1 MKKKLTAAL
10 CAVLIALLCVSL
22 FACKDDMFDA
32 SFKEE
37 ATAEQAKAAW
47 DAANEAINGS
57 SARASLASGDETPVE
72 GWSGIGF
79 EVSST
84 RTVDASLGEDAL
96 AATGSMSASGAL
108 LFDMSGF
115 SLNASADG
123 SVNDKAISAKIGA
136 YLKDK
141 VYYSDIT
148 VGDVPPLQAKADM
161 SNSGILDVVNSA
173 LSETLTT
180 ISRGFAG
187 LGLDYTARILSAIPY
202 EELQELGLKS
212 YINSS
217 GDYDRVKFELPVE
230 LFAKLQGS
238 GDDADFIQTL
248 AKADLSLI
256 VVTDKETGN
265 FSGAKVDLEYA
276 FKADISDAAAGTG
289 AKLSMAINDVKQI
302 DDYPS
307 KMEDFKD
314 LGDYSLNDLS
324 NFFEELIENLGALME
339 I

>member
-1 MKKKLTAAL
+1 MKKKLTAVL

-123 SVNDKAISAKIGA
+123 NVNDKAISAKIGA

-148 VGDVPPLQAKADM
+148 VGDEALQAKADM
-161 SNSGILDVVNSA
+161 SNSSILDGVNSA

-180 ISRGFAG
+180 LSSAFAG
-187 LGLDYTARILSAIPY
+187 LGLDYTASILSAIPY

-230 LFAKLQGS
+230 LFAKLQGG
-238 GDDADFIQTL
+238 GDDFIQTL

-256 VVTDKETGN
+256 IVTDKETGN

-314 LGDYSLNDLS
+314 IGDYSLKDLS
-324 NFFEELIENLGALME
+324 NFSKELIENLGALME

>member
-1 MKKKLTAAL
+1 MKKKLTAVL

-57 SARASLASGDETPVE
+57 SARASLANGDETPVE

-115 SLNASADG
+115 SLSASADG

-148 VGDVPPLQAKADM
+148 VGDVPLQAKADM
-161 SNSGILDVVNSA
+161 SNSGIVNVVNSA
-173 LSETLTT
+173 LSEMLTT
-180 ISRGFAG
+180 LSSAFAG
-187 LGLDYTARILSAIPY
+187 LGLDYTASILSAIPY

-256 VVTDKETGN
+256 IVTDKETGN

-314 LGDYSLNDLS
+314 IGDYSLNDLS
-324 NFFEELIENLGALME
+324 NFFDELIENLGALME

>member
-1 MKKKLTAAL
+1 MKKKLTAVL

-148 VGDVPPLQAKADM
+148 VGKTPLQAKADM
-161 SNSGILDVVNSA
+161 SNSGILDVVNST
-173 LSETLTT
+173 LSEMLTT
-180 ISRGFAG
+180 LSSAFAG
-187 LGLDYTARILSAIPY
+187 LGLDYTASILSAIPY

-230 LFAKLQGS
+230 LFAKLQGG
-238 GDDADFIQTL
+238 GDDFIQTL

-256 VVTDKETGN
+256 IVTDKETGN

>member
-1 MKKKLTAAL
+1 MKKKLTAVL

-57 SARASLASGDETPVE
+57 SARASLASGDETPVK

-96 AATGSMSASGAL
+96 AATGSISASGAL

-115 SLNASADG
+115 SLNASASG
-123 SVNDKAISAKIGA
+123 SVNDKAINAKIGA

-148 VGDVPPLQAKADM
+148 MGDAALQAKADM
-161 SNSGILDVVNSA
+161 SNSGILDVINAA

-180 ISRGFAG
+180 ISSGFAG
-187 LGLDYTARILSAIPY
+187 LGLDYTASILSAIPY

-217 GDYDRVKFELPVE
+217 GDYDRVKFELPVQ
-230 LFAKLQGS
+230 LFAKLQGG
-238 GDDADFIQTL
+238 GDDFIQTL

-256 VVTDKETGN
+256 IVTDKETGN

-289 AKLSMAINDVKQI
+289 AKMSMAINDVKQI

>member
-1 MKKKLTAAL
+1 MKKKLTAVL
-10 CAVLIALLCVSL
+10 CAILIALLCVSL

-57 SARASLASGDETPVE
+57 SARASLASGDETPVK

-115 SLNASADG
+115 SLNASASG
-123 SVNDKAISAKIGA
+123 SVNDKAINAKIGA

-148 VGDVPPLQAKADM
+148 MGDAALQAKADM

-173 LSETLTT
+173 LSEMLTT
-180 ISRGFAG
+180 ISSGFAG
-187 LGLDYTARILSAIPY
+187 LGLDYTASILSAIPY

-230 LFAKLQGS
+230 LFAKLQGG
-238 GDDADFIQTL
+238 GDDFIQTL

-256 VVTDKETGN
+256 IVTDKETGN

-289 AKLSMAINDVKQI
+289 AKISMAINDVKQI

-324 NFFEELIENLGALME
+324 NFFDELIENLGALME

>member
-1 MKKKLTAAL
+1 M
-10 CAVLIALLCVSL
+10 
-22 FACKDDMFDA
+22 
-32 SFKEE
+32 
-37 ATAEQAKAAW
+37 
-47 DAANEAINGS
+47 
-57 SARASLASGDETPVE
+57 
-72 GWSGIGF
+72 
-79 EVSST
+79 
-84 RTVDASLGEDAL
+84 
-96 AATGSMSASGAL
+96 
-108 LFDMSGF
+108 
-115 SLNASADG
+115 
-123 SVNDKAISAKIGA
+123 
-136 YLKDK
+136 
-141 VYYSDIT
+141 
-148 VGDVPPLQAKADM
+148 
-161 SNSGILDVVNSA
+161 
-173 LSETLTT
+173 
-180 ISRGFAG
+180 
-187 LGLDYTARILSAIPY
+187 
-202 EELQELGLKS
+202 KS

-230 LFAKLQGS
+230 LFAKLQGA

-314 LGDYSLNDLS
+314 IGDYSLNDLS
-324 NFFEELIENLGALME
+324 NFFDELIENLGALME

>member
-1 MKKKLTAAL
+1 MKKKLTAVL

-115 SLNASADG
+115 SLNASASG
-123 SVNDKAISAKIGA
+123 SVNDKAINAKIGA

-148 VGDVPPLQAKADM
+148 MGDAALQAKADM
-161 SNSGILDVVNSA
+161 SNSGILDVNAA
-173 LSETLTT
+173 LSKMLTT
-180 ISRGFAG
+180 ISSGFAG
-187 LGLDYTARILSAIPY
+187 IGLDYTASILSAIPY

-230 LFAKLQGS
+230 LFAKLQGG
-238 GDDADFIQTL
+238 GDDFIQTL

-256 VVTDKETGN
+256 IVTDKETGN

-289 AKLSMAINDVKQI
+289 AKISMAINDVKQI

-324 NFFEELIENLGALME
+324 NFFDELIENLGALME

>member
-1 MKKKLTAAL
+1 MKKKLTAVL

-148 VGDVPPLQAKADM
+148 VGDAALQAKADM

-173 LSETLTT
+173 LSEMLTT
-180 ISRGFAG
+180 LSSAFAG
-187 LGLDYTARILSAIPY
+187 LGLDYTASILSAIPY

-230 LFAKLQGS
+230 LFAKLQGG
-238 GDDADFIQTL
+238 GDDFIQTL

-256 VVTDKETGN
+256 IVTDKETGN

>member
-1 MKKKLTAAL
+1 MKKKLTAVL

-148 VGDVPPLQAKADM
+148 VNDADLQAKADM
-161 SNSGILDVVNSA
+161 SNSGILDVINAA
-173 LSETLTT
+173 LSEMLTT
-180 ISRGFAG
+180 ISSGFAG
-187 LGLDYTARILSAIPY
+187 LGLDYTASILSAIPY

-230 LFAKLQGS
+230 LFAKLQGG
-238 GDDADFIQTL
+238 GDDFIQTL

-256 VVTDKETGN
+256 IVTDKETGN

-289 AKLSMAINDVKQI
+289 AKISMAINDVKQI

-324 NFFEELIENLGALME
+324 NFFDELIENLGALME

>member
-1 MKKKLTAAL
+1 MKKKLTAVL

-57 SARASLASGDETPVE
+57 SARASLASGDETPVK

-115 SLNASADG
+115 SLNASASG

-148 VGDVPPLQAKADM
+148 MGGTPLQAKVDM
-161 SNSGILDVVNSA
+161 SNSGILDVVDSA
-173 LSETLTT
+173 LSEMLTS
-180 ISRGFAG
+180 ISSGFAG
-187 LGLDYTARILSAIPY
+187 LGLDYTASILSAIPY

-230 LFAKLQGS
+230 LFAKLQGG
-238 GDDADFIQTL
+238 GDDFIQTL

-256 VVTDKETGN
+256 IVTDKETGN

-289 AKLSMAINDVKQI
+289 AKISMAINDVKQI

-324 NFFEELIENLGALME
+324 NFFDELIENLGALME

>member
-1 MKKKLTAAL
+1 MKKKLTAVL

-57 SARASLASGDETPVE
+57 SARASLASGDETPVK

-115 SLNASADG
+115 SLNASASG
-123 SVNDKAISAKIGA
+123 SVNDKAINAKIGA

-148 VGDVPPLQAKADM
+148 MGDAALQAKADM
-161 SNSGILDVVNSA
+161 SNSGILDVINAA

-180 ISRGFAG
+180 ISSGFAG
-187 LGLDYTARILSAIPY
+187 LGLDYTASILSAIPY

-217 GDYDRVKFELPVE
+217 GDYDRVKFELPVQ
-230 LFAKLQGS
+230 LFAKLQGG
-238 GDDADFIQTL
+238 GDDFIQTL

-256 VVTDKETGN
+256 IVTDKETGN

-289 AKLSMAINDVKQI
+289 AKMSMAINDVKQI

-324 NFFEELIENLGALME
+324 NFFDELIENLGALME

>member
-1 MKKKLTAAL
+1 MKKKLTAVL

-57 SARASLASGDETPVE
+57 SARASLASGDETPVK

-115 SLNASADG
+115 SLNASASG
-123 SVNDKAISAKIGA
+123 SVNDKAINAKIGA

-148 VGDVPPLQAKADM
+148 MGDAALQAKADM
-161 SNSGILDVVNSA
+161 SNSGILDVINAA
-173 LSETLTT
+173 LSEMLTT
-180 ISRGFAG
+180 ISSGFAG
-187 LGLDYTARILSAIPY
+187 LGLDYTASILSAIPY

-230 LFAKLQGS
+230 LFAKLQGG
-238 GDDADFIQTL
+238 GDEFIQTL

-256 VVTDKETGN
+256 IVTDKETGN

-289 AKLSMAINDVKQI
+289 AKISMAINDVKQI

-324 NFFEELIENLGALME
+324 NFFDELIENLGALME

>member
-1 MKKKLTAAL
+1 MKKKLTAVL

-57 SARASLASGDETPVE
+57 SARASLASGDETPVK

-115 SLNASADG
+115 SLNASASG

-148 VGDVPPLQAKADM
+148 MGDAALQAKADM

-173 LSETLTT
+173 LSEMLTT
-180 ISRGFAG
+180 ISSGFAG
-187 LGLDYTARILSAIPY
+187 IGLDYTASILSAIPY

-230 LFAKLQGS
+230 LFAKLQGG
-238 GDDADFIQTL
+238 GDDFIQTL

-256 VVTDKETGN
+256 IVTDKETGN

-289 AKLSMAINDVKQI
+289 AKISMAINDVKQI

-324 NFFEELIENLGALME
+324 NFFDELIENLGALME

>member
-1 MKKKLTAAL
+1 MKKKLTAVL

-57 SARASLASGDETPVE
+57 SARASLTSGDETPVK

-115 SLNASADG
+115 SLSASADG

-148 VGDVPPLQAKADM
+148 VGDAALQAKADM
-161 SNSGILDVVNSA
+161 SNSSILDVVNSA

-187 LGLDYTARILSAIPY
+187 LGLDYTASILSAIPY

-217 GDYDRVKFELPVE
+217 GDYDRVKFELPVQ
-230 LFAKLQGS
+230 LFAKLQGN
-238 GDDADFIQTL
+238 GDADFIQTL

-256 VVTDKETGN
+256 IVTDKETGN

-324 NFFEELIENLGALME
+324 NFFEELIENLGALMD

>member
-1 MKKKLTAAL
+1 MKKKLTAVL

-115 SLNASADG
+115 SLSASADG

-148 VGDVPPLQAKADM
+148 VGDAALQAKADM
-161 SNSGILDVVNSA
+161 SNSGVNSA

-180 ISRGFAG
+180 LSSAFAG
-187 LGLDYTARILSAIPY
+187 LGLDYTASILSAIPY

-256 VVTDKETGN
+256 IVTDKETGN

-314 LGDYSLNDLS
+314 IGDYSLNDLS
-324 NFFEELIENLGALME
+324 NFFDELIENLGALME

>member
-1 MKKKLTAAL
+1 MKKKLTAVL

-57 SARASLASGDETPVE
+57 SARASLASGDETPVK

-84 RTVDASLGEDAL
+84 RTVDASLGDDAL

-115 SLNASADG
+115 SLNASASG

-148 VGDVPPLQAKADM
+148 MGDADLQAKADM

-173 LSETLTT
+173 LSEMLTT
-180 ISRGFAG
+180 ISSGFAG
-187 LGLDYTARILSAIPY
+187 LGLDYTASILSAIPY

-230 LFAKLQGS
+230 LFAKLQGG
-238 GDDADFIQTL
+238 GDDFIQTL

-256 VVTDKETGN
+256 IVTDKETGN

-314 LGDYSLNDLS
+314 LGDYSFNDLS
-324 NFFEELIENLGALME
+324 NFFDELIENLGALME

>member
-1 MKKKLTAAL
+1 MKKKLTAVL

-57 SARASLASGDETPVE
+57 SARASLASGDETPVK

-115 SLNASADG
+115 SLNASASG

-148 VGDVPPLQAKADM
+148 MGDAALQAKADM
-161 SNSGILDVVNSA
+161 SNSSILDVVDSA
-173 LSETLTT
+173 LSEMLTT
-180 ISRGFAG
+180 ISSGFAG
-187 LGLDYTARILSAIPY
+187 IGLDYTASILSAIPY

-217 GDYDRVKFELPVE
+217 GDYDRVKFELPVQ
-230 LFAKLQGS
+230 LFAKLQGG
-238 GDDADFIQTL
+238 GDEFIQTL

-256 VVTDKETGN
+256 IVTDKETGN

-289 AKLSMAINDVKQI
+289 AKMSMAINDVKQI

-324 NFFEELIENLGALME
+324 NFFDELIENLGALME

>member
-1 MKKKLTAAL
+1 MKKKLTAVL

-115 SLNASADG
+115 SLSASADG

-148 VGDVPPLQAKADM
+148 VNDADLQAKADM
-161 SNSGILDVVNSA
+161 SNSSIVNVVNSA
-173 LSETLTT
+173 LSEMLTT
-180 ISRGFAG
+180 LSSAFAG
-187 LGLDYTARILSAIPY
+187 LGLDYTASILSAIPY
-202 EELQELGLKS
+202 EELQALGLKS

-230 LFAKLQGS
+230 LFAKLQGA
-238 GDDADFIQTL
+238 GDDADFIKTL

-256 VVTDKETGN
+256 IVTDKETGN

-314 LGDYSLNDLS
+314 IGDYSLNDLS
-324 NFFEELIENLGALME
+324 NFFDELIETLGALME

>member
-1 MKKKLTAAL
+1 MKKKLTAVL

-57 SARASLASGDETPVE
+57 SARAYLASGDETPVK

-115 SLNASADG
+115 SLNASASG
-123 SVNDKAISAKIGA
+123 SVNDKAINAKIGA

-148 VGDVPPLQAKADM
+148 VGDAALQAKADM
-161 SNSGILDVVNSA
+161 SNSSILDVVNSA

-187 LGLDYTARILSAIPY
+187 LGLDYTASILSAIPY

-230 LFAKLQGS
+230 LFAKLQGA
-238 GDDADFIQTL
+238 GDDADFIKTL

-256 VVTDKETGN
+256 IVTDKETGN

-276 FKADISDAAAGTG
+276 FKADISYAAAGTG

>member
-1 MKKKLTAAL
+1 MKKKLTAVL

-148 VGDVPPLQAKADM
+148 VGDTPLQAKADM
-161 SNSGILDVVNSA
+161 SNSGIVNVVNSA
-173 LSETLTT
+173 LSEMLTT
-180 ISRGFAG
+180 LSSAFAG
-187 LGLDYTARILSAIPY
+187 LGLDYTASILSAIPY

-230 LFAKLQGS
+230 LFAKLQG
-238 GDDADFIQTL
+238 GDDADFIKTL

-256 VVTDKETGN
+256 IVTDKETGN

-314 LGDYSLNDLS
+314 IGDYSLNDLS